1 VHLLRQPSKGT
12 SAFTLTGRETPSH
25 KRVFISIIIE
35 ASHFLC
41 SPRYLMAKEHILW
54 LKIGIAIKQR
64 NNDILPQTTAPK
76 GSSQDGLIEND
87 S

>member
-1 VHLLRQPSKGT
+1 
-12 SAFTLTGRETPSH
+12 
-25 KRVFISIIIE
+25 
-35 ASHFLC
+35 
-41 SPRYLMAKEHILW
+41 MAKEHILW